1 MLCESFN
8 QIIIRDNQQSIPI
21 CFSFLATAAAAAAA
35 AAAAGGGGGGG
46 GGVCVLVL
54 QIMFCC
60 CRKFKEAMMTSQ

>member
-35 AAAAGGGGGGG
+35 AGG

-54 QIMFCC
+54 LIMFCC